1 MVSLSSRNIKTTSEL
16 RESMGKD
23 LRWKKEKKGAKR
35 NKRKMVENVVDFHY
49 D

>member
-1 MVSLSSRNIKTTSEL
+1 MESLSSQNIKTTSEL

-23 LRWKKEKKGAKR
+23 LRWKKEKKGAKH
-35 NKRKMVENVVDFHY
+35 NKSKMVENVVDFHY